1 MKLEDLLQNR
11 CQWLSGSGPKSNIA
25 ISTRVR
31 VARNLSGHIYFNW
44 ADEDQREKTLA
55 EIVKAVKKSSYLK
68 GAYFIRIKDVSSLER
83 QFLIERH
90 LMSPDHAREAASKA
104 LIVGDREIV
113 SVMLN
118 EEDHIRLQVL
128 QSGFNV
134 MEAWRMADEVD
145 TELGKITPFDYSNK
159 FGFLT
164 ACPTNT
170 GTGLRVSV
178 MLHLSALAMTGQIEN
193 VYDAISKVGMTI
205 RGFYG
210 EGTKALGDFFQIS
223 NQLALGH
230 SEMDILDN
238 LERVISKIIIREEFT
253 REELLKRKK
262 EEIAD
267 RVFRSFGTLNSAR
280 IITFNETIKLLST
293 VRLGLDL
300 GLLKE
305 DIDINKINEI
315 LLVSQPAHL
324 QKVTH
329 HEIAPYDRDIK
340 RADLIREKLIGGE
353 KDAGI

>member
-1 MKLEDLLQNR
+1 MKIDDLSNNK
-11 CQWLSGSGPKSNIA
+11 CEWLLGNGPRSNIA

-31 VARNLSGHIYFNW
+31 VARNLAGHRYFSW
-44 ADEDQREKTLA
+44 ADEACREKTLEA
-55 EIVKAVKKSSYLK
+55 MLKAVEKSDFLK
-68 GAYFIRIKDVSSLER
+68 GSEIIRIKDMSPLDR
-83 QFLIERH
+83 QFLVERH
-90 LMSPDHAREAASKA
+90 LMSPDHTKDAAAKG
-104 LIVGDREIV
+104 LVVGDKEII
-113 SVMLN
+113 SIMLN
-118 EEDHIRLQVL
+118 EEDHLRIQVL

-134 MEAWRMADEVD
+134 IEAWRVADEVD
-145 TELGKITPFDYSNK
+145 GELGKLVPFDYSNQ
-159 FGFLT
+159 FGYLT

-170 GTGLRVSV
+170 GTGLRASV

-193 VYDAISKVGMTI
+193 VYEAISKVGMTI

-210 EGTKALGDFFQIS
+210 EGTEALGDFFQIS

-238 LERVISKIIIREEFT
+238 LSRVIDKIITREEFT

-267 RVFRSFGTLNSAR
+267 RVFRSFDTLKSAS
-280 IITFNETIKLLST
+280 IITSSETIKLLST

-305 DIDINKINEI
+305 DIDINTINEI

-324 QKVTH
+324 QKVAH
-329 HEIAPYDRDIK
+329 QEIAPYDRDIK
-340 RADLIREKLIGGE
+340 RADLIRGKL
-353 KDAGI
+353 AGK